1 MYSTR
6 VPYEYGTL
14 NLSGAVGAEVYG
26 TAAPIGT
33 VLNSLVLMIRYYHT
47 YIRTV
52 HTYLIYHTHCLSS
65 SHFR

>member
-14 NLSGAVGAEVYG
+14 NLSGAVGAVVYG

-33 VLNSLVLMIRYYHT
+33 VLNSLIVLMIRYYHT
-47 YIRTV
+47 YI
-52 HTYLIYHTHCLSS
+52 
-65 SHFR
+65 

>member
-33 VLNSLVLMIRYYHT
+33 VLNSLVLMIRYYGK
-47 YIRTV
+47 I
-52 HTYLIYHTHCLSS
+52 
-65 SHFR
+65 

>member
-33 VLNSLVLMIRYYHT
+33 VLNSLVLMIRYYVS
-47 YIRTV
+47 YV
-52 HTYLIYHTHCLSS
+52 HTYCTLYTHI
-65 SHFR
+65 